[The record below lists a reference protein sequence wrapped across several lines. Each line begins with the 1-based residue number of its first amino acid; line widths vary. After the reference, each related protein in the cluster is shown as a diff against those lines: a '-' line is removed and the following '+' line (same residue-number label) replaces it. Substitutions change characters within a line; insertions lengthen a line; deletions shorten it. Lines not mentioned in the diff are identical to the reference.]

1 MSYFEIIKRY
11 MQFQKN
17 TSTGKFS
24 IIRILIKISLV
35 FLLFFVAVILVNK
48 IDFPFPNKKIEKN
61 IPNENLKIVK

>member
-1 MSYFEIIKRY
+1 

-35 FLLFFVAVILVNK
+35 FLLFFVVVILVNK